1 MNVSL
6 FVQSIFAG
14 VSNGFVYGLIGLGLA
29 VIFRGT
35 RVVNAMQGEFCTVA
49 GIAAVLLLQHWQVPL
64 WIAMLFATIL
74 GGVVGLLLELLPVRA
89 LHRRGGNED
98 SFLLLTLGI
107 AFAISALL
115 LYFVG
120 RDSLSLPGLGGEATL
135 FFADAAIR
143 VHAVWLI
150 VIGTAVMFALKWFYF
165 RTHFGLS
172 MMAASID
179 AEGAATSGINVGF
192 MRTAT
197 FCLGGLIGGLAG
209 VLVTPLT
216 TVHYAMGL
224 LLTLKGFAAAIL
236 GGLNNPFGAVVGGIT
251 LGLLESLAIA
261 FVSSGYK
268 DVIAMSIL
276 IVIMILLPNGMVGRR
291 MRKGG

>member
-1 MNVSL
+1 MNASL

-14 VSNGFVYGLIGLGLA
+14 LSNGFVYGLIGLGLA

-35 RVVNAMQGEFCTVA
+35 RVVNAMQGEFCVVA
-49 GIAAVLLLQHWQVPL
+49 GIAAVLLLDHWHIPL
-64 WIAMLFATIL
+64 VVAMLCATVL
-74 GGVVGLLLELLPVRA
+74 GGALGLALELVPVRA
-89 LHRRGGNED
+89 LQRRGGNED
-98 SFLLLTLGI
+98 SFLLLTLGV
-107 AFAISALL
+107 AFAISALI

-120 RDSLSLPGLGGEATL
+120 RDSRALPGLGGEATL
-135 FFADAAIR
+135 FVADAAIR

-150 VIGTAVMFALKWFYF
+150 VTGIVVMIALKWFYSK
-165 RTHFGLS
+165 THFGLS

-179 AEGAATSGINVGF
+179 ADGAATSGIDVQF

-236 GGLNNPFGAVVGGIT
+236 GGLKNPFGAVLGGVT

-276 IVIMILLPNGMVGRR
+276 IVIMILLPNGMLGRR

>member
-1 MNVSL
+1 MTISL
-6 FVQSIFAG
+6 FIQSIFAG
-14 VSNGFVYGLIGLGLA
+14 ISNGFVYGLIGLGLA

-35 RVVNAMQGEFCTVA
+35 RVINAMQGEFCVVA
-49 GIAAVLLLQHWQVPL
+49 GMAAVILLEHWRVPL
-64 WIAMLFATIL
+64 AVAMLCATLL
-74 GGVVGLLLELLPVRA
+74 GGALGLVLELVPVRA
-89 LHRRGGNED
+89 LQRRGGTDD
-98 SFLLLTLGI
+98 SYLLLTLGV
-107 AFAISALL
+107 AFAISALI
-115 LYFVG
+115 LYAVG
-120 RDSLSLPGLGGEATL
+120 RDSLALPGIGGEAML
-135 FFADAAIR
+135 IVADAAIR
-143 VHAVWLI
+143 VHAIWL
-150 VIGTAVMFALKWFYF
+150 VIISTVVMFALKWFYS
-165 RTHFGLS
+165 RTHIGLS

-179 AEGAATSGINVGF
+179 ADGAATTGINVPF
-192 MRTAT
+192 MRSAT

-251 LGLLESLAIA
+251 LGLLEALAIV

-276 IVIMILLPNGMVGRR
+276 IVIMILLPNGMLGRR
-291 MRKGG
+291 IRKGG

>member
-1 MNVSL
+1 MSISL

-14 VSNGFVYGLIGLGLA
+14 LTNGFVYGLVGLGLA

-49 GIAAVLLLQHWQVPL
+49 GMAAVLLLLHWQVPL
-64 WIAMLFATIL
+64 AVAMVIAVLF
-74 GGVVGLLLELLPVRA
+74 GGLIGLLLELLPIRA

-98 SFLLLTLGI
+98 SFLLLTLGV
-107 AFAISALL
+107 AFAISALM

-120 RDSLSLPGLGGEATL
+120 RDSYSLPGLGGEATL
-135 FFADAAIR
+135 FLADAAIR

-150 VIGTAVMFALKWFYF
+150 VISTAVMFALKWFYT

-179 AEGAATSGINVGF
+179 ADGAAATGINVKF

-236 GGLNNPFGAVVGGIT
+236 GGLSNPFGAVVGGVT
-251 LGLLESLAIA
+251 LGLLEALAIA
-261 FVSSGYK
+261 FFSSGYK

-276 IVIMILLPNGMVGRR
+276 IVIMILLPNGMLGRR

>member
-1 MNVSL
+1 MNFSL

-14 VSNGFVYGLIGLGLA
+14 VSNGFVYGLIGLGIA

-35 RVVNAMQGEFCTVA
+35 RIVNAMQGEFCVVA
-49 GIAAVLLLQHWQVPL
+49 GMAAVLMLARWHVPPA
-64 WIAMLFATIL
+64 IAMVCATLL
-74 GGVVGLLLELLPVRA
+74 GGLLGILLEWVPVRA

-98 SFLLLTLGI
+98 GFLLLTLGV
-107 AFAISALL
+107 AFAISALI

-120 RDSLSLPGLGGEATL
+120 RDSLALPGLGGEAML
-135 FFADAAIR
+135 VIADAAIR

-150 VIGTAVMFALKWFYF
+150 AIGTMVMFALKWFYSK
-165 RTHFGLS
+165 THFGLS

-179 AEGAATSGINVGF
+179 ADGAATSGIDVRR

-236 GGLNNPFGAVVGGIT
+236 GGLTNPFGAVLGGVT
-251 LGLLESLAIA
+251 LGLLEALAIA

-276 IVIMILLPNGMVGRR
+276 IVIMILLPNGMLGRR
-291 MRKGG
+291 LRKGG

>member
-1 MNVSL
+1 MNLSL

-14 VSNGFVYGLIGLGLA
+14 LSNGFVYGLIGLGLA

-35 RVVNAMQGEFCTVA
+35 RIVNAMQGEFCVVA
-49 GIAAVLLLQHWQVPL
+49 GLAAVLLLEHWQMPL
-64 WIAMLFATIL
+64 AISMICATLL
-74 GGVVGLLLELLPVRA
+74 GGLLGMALELVPVRA

-98 SFLLLTLGI
+98 SFLLLTLGV
-107 AFAISALL
+107 AFAVSALI

-120 RDSLSLPGLGGEATL
+120 RDSRALPGIGGEAML
-135 FFADAAIR
+135 VFADAAIR

-150 VIGTAVMFALKWFYF
+150 AISTLVMFALKWFY
-165 RTHFGLS
+165 TKNHFGLS

-179 AEGAATSGINVGF
+179 AEGAATSGIDVRF

-197 FCLGGLIGGLAG
+197 FLLGGLIGGLAG

-236 GGLNNPFGAVVGGIT
+236 GGLNNPFGAVLGGVT
-251 LGLLESLAIA
+251 LGLLEALAIA

-276 IVIMILLPNGMVGRR
+276 IVIMILLPNGMLGRR

>member
-1 MNVSL
+1 MNASL

-14 VSNGFVYGLIGLGLA
+14 LSNGFVYGLIGLGLA

-35 RVVNAMQGEFCTVA
+35 RVVNAMQGEFCVVA
-49 GIAAVLLLQHWQVPL
+49 GIAAVLLLDHWHIPL
-64 WIAMLFATIL
+64 VVAMLCATVL
-74 GGVVGLLLELLPVRA
+74 GGALGLALELVPVRA
-89 LHRRGGNED
+89 LQRRGGNED
-98 SFLLLTLGI
+98 SFLLLTLGV
-107 AFAISALL
+107 AFAISALI

-120 RDSLSLPGLGGEATL
+120 RDSRALPGLGGEATL
-135 FFADAAIR
+135 FVADAAIR

-150 VIGTAVMFALKWFYF
+150 VVGTVVMIALKWFYSK
-165 RTHFGLS
+165 THFGLS

-179 AEGAATSGINVGF
+179 ADGAATSGIDVQF

-236 GGLNNPFGAVVGGIT
+236 GGLKNPFGAVLGGVT

-276 IVIMILLPNGMVGRR
+276 IVIMILLPNGMLGRR